1 MTASSAPAMV
11 VTVRPESLQ
20 PVSRYFV
27 KSFGCQMNVYDS
39 ERMGD
44 VLAGEGH
51 VATDSADTADI
62 VVLNTCHIR
71 EKAAEKLY
79 SDIGRLRKPRAD
91 GTRPVIV
98 AAGCVAQ
105 AEGAEIGRRAPAVD
119 VIVGPLAYHNLP
131 ALLREAAAIPEDARG
146 ARWGRAID
154 TDMPAAPKFASL
166 PPRRHQGASAFLT
179 VQEGCD
185 KFCSFCV
192 VPYTRGG
199 ETSRPQ
205 ADLVAEAEALIA
217 AGAVEITLIGQN
229 VNAYD
234 GGSAGTDS
242 LPSLIARLADLP
254 GLRRIRYTTSHP
266 RDMTPGLIDAHATIP
281 KLMPYLHLPVQSG
294 SSRILKAMN
303 RAHTRDSYL
312 AILDKVRAARPDIAL
327 SGDFIVGFP
336 GETEADFA
344 ETLRIVAQ
352 VGYAQAYSF
361 KYSQR
366 PGTPAAT
373 MADQVPEPVKEER
386 LARLQAAITAGA
398 HAFNRASVGRH
409 TEILL
414 ERPGRRAGQL
424 IGKTPWLQSAVVEIP
439 GAKIGDL
446 IAVEITAGQP
456 NSVEAV
462 PLSRPAERTAA

>member
-1 MTASSAPAMV
+1 MVDASF
-11 VTVRPESLQ
+11 PESPRLVSAK
-20 PVSRYFV
+20 PSRYHV

-44 VLAGEGH
+44 LLAGEGH
-51 VATDSADTADI
+51 VAVDSVDQADI

-91 GTRPVIV
+91 GSRPVIV

-119 VIVGPLAYHNLP
+119 VIVGPLAYHRLP
-131 ALLREAAAIPEDARG
+131 DLLREAAAIPEDARG

-154 TDMPAAPKFASL
+154 TDMPASPKFDHL
-166 PPRRHQGASAFLT
+166 PARRHQGASAFLT

-185 KFCSFCV
+185 KFCTFCV

-205 ADLVAEAEALIA
+205 ADLVAEAEALVA

-242 LPSLIARLADLP
+242 LPELIARLAEIS
-254 GLRRIRYTTSHP
+254 GLKRIRYTTSHP
-266 RDMTPGLIDAHATIP
+266 RDMTRGLIEAHANIP

-303 RAHTRDSYL
+303 RAHTRESYL
-312 AILDKVRAARPDIAL
+312 ATLAELRAVRPDIAL

-336 GETEADFA
+336 GETEADFQD
-344 ETLRIVAQ
+344 TLRIVAE

-373 MADQVPEPVKEER
+373 MADQVPEPVKEDR

-398 HAFNRASVGRH
+398 HAFNIASVGRT

-414 ERPGRRAGQL
+414 ERPGRKPGQL

-456 NSVEAV
+456 NSVEAR
-462 PLSRPAERTAA
+462 PLSLPLFLPAERAAA

>member
-1 MTASSAPAMV
+1 
-11 VTVRPESLQ
+11 
-20 PVSRYFV
+20 VSRYLV
-27 KSFGCQMNVYDS
+27 KSFGCQMNAYDS

-44 VLAGEGH
+44 VLAAAGH
-51 VATDSADTADI
+51 TPAASAEAADI

-79 SDIGRLRKPRAD
+79 SDIGRLRQPRAD
-91 GTRPVIV
+91 GSRPVIV

-119 VIVGPLAYHNLP
+119 VIVGPLAYHRLP
-131 ALLREAAAIPEDARG
+131 ALLREAAAIPEDARA

-154 TDMPAAPKFASL
+154 TDMPASPKFDHL
-166 PPRRHQGASAFLT
+166 PARRHQGASAFLT

-185 KFCSFCV
+185 KFCTFCV

-199 ETSRPQ
+199 ETSRPE
-205 ADLVAEAEALIA
+205 ADLVAEAEALVA

-229 VNAYD
+229 VNAYG

-242 LPSLIARLADLP
+242 LPALIARLAELP
-254 GLRRIRYTTSHP
+254 GLARLRYTTSHP
-266 RDMTPGLIDAHATIP
+266 RDMTQGLIDAHASIP

-312 AILDKVRAARPDIAL
+312 AVLAKVRAARPDIAL

-336 GETEADFA
+336 GETEQDF
-344 ETLRIVAQ
+344 EDTLRLVAD

-373 MADQVPEPVKEER
+373 MPDQVPEPVKAER
-386 LARLQAAITAGA
+386 LARLQAAIAAGA
-398 HAFNRASVGRH
+398 NDFNKASVGRI

-414 ERPGRRAGQL
+414 ERPGRKPGQL

-439 GAKIGDL
+439 GARIGDL
-446 IAVEITAGQP
+446 IAVRITAGQP
-456 NSVEAV
+456 NSVEAS
-462 PLSRPAERTAA
+462 PLQAERAAA

>member
-1 MTASSAPAMV
+1 MTGELQ
-11 VTVRPESLQ
+11 PESSQ
-20 PVSRYFV
+20 PVSRYYV

-44 VLAGEGH
+44 LLDAEGH
-51 VATDSADTADI
+51 VVTDSADNADI

-71 EKAAEKLY
+71 ERAAEKLY

-91 GTRPVIV
+91 GSRPVIV

-119 VIVGPLAYHNLP
+119 VIVGPLAYHRLP

-154 TDMPAAPKFASL
+154 TDMPASPKFDHL
-166 PPRRHQGASAFLT
+166 PARRHQGASAFLT

-185 KFCSFCV
+185 KFCTFCV

-199 ETSRPQ
+199 ETSRP
-205 ADLVAEAEALIA
+205 ALDLLAEAEALVA

-234 GGSAGTDS
+234 GGASGGAT
-242 LPSLIARLADLP
+242 LPGLIARLAELP
-254 GLRRIRYTTSHP
+254 GLKRIRYTTSHP
-266 RDMTPGLIDAHATIP
+266 RDMTQALIDAHAEIP

-303 RAHTRDSYL
+303 RAHTRESYL
-312 AILDKVRAARPDIAL
+312 ATLAQVRAARPDIAL

-336 GETEADFA
+336 GETEADFQA
-344 ETLRIVAQ
+344 TLDIVAEA
-352 VGYAQAYSF
+352 GYAQAYSF

-373 MADQVPEPVKEER
+373 MVDQVPEPVKEER

-398 HAFNRASVGRH
+398 YAFNKASVGRK

-414 ERPGRRAGQL
+414 ERAGRKPGQL
-424 IGKTPWLQSAVVEIP
+424 IGKTPWLQSAVVSVP

-446 IAVEITAGQP
+446 IAVEITQGQP

-462 PLSRPAERTAA
+462 PLQAERVAA

>member
-1 MTASSAPAMV
+1 M
-11 VTVRPESLQ
+11 
-20 PVSRYFV
+20 SRYFV

-44 VLAGEGH
+44 LLTADGH
-51 VATDSADTADI
+51 TAADTAAAADI

-71 EKAAEKLY
+71 ERAAEKLY
-79 SDIGRLRKPRAD
+79 HDIGRLRKPRAD
-91 GTRPVIV
+91 GSRPVIV

-105 AEGAEIGRRAPAVD
+105 AEGAEIGRRAPEVD
-119 VIVGPLAYHNLP
+119 VIVGPLAYHRLP
-131 ALLREAAAIPEDARG
+131 ELLREARTAR
-146 ARWGRAID
+146 AVD
-154 TDMPAAPKFASL
+154 TDMPASLKFDHL
-166 PPRRHQGASAFLT
+166 PARRHQGASAFLT

-185 KFCSFCV
+185 KFCTFCV

-199 ETSRPQ
+199 EVSRP
-205 ADLVAEAEALIA
+205 ALALIA
-217 AGAVEITLIGQN
+217 EAQMLVDNGAVEITLIGQN

-234 GGSAGTDS
+234 GSGETLA
-242 LPSLIARLADLP
+242 SLITRLAAIR
-254 GLRRIRYTTSHP
+254 GLERIRYTTSHP
-266 RDMTPGLIDAHATIP
+266 RDMTQALIDAHANVP

-312 AILDKVRAARPDIAL
+312 ATLAQVRASRPDIAL

-336 GETEADFA
+336 GETDEDF
-344 ETLRIVAQ
+344 EDTLTIVAEAR
-352 VGYAQAYSF
+352 YAQAYSF
-361 KYSQR
+361 KYSRR

-373 MADQVPEPVKEER
+373 MADQVPEAVKDER

-414 ERPGRRAGQL
+414 ERPGRKPGQL
-424 IGKTPWLQSAVVEIP
+424 IGKTPWLQSAVVSVP
-439 GAKIGDL
+439 GARIGDL
-446 IAVEITAGQP
+446 IAVEITQGQP
-456 NSVEAV
+456 NSVEAI
-462 PLSRPAERTAA
+462 PLPIERAAA

>member
-1 MTASSAPAMV
+1 
-11 VTVRPESLQ
+11 
-20 PVSRYFV
+20 
-27 KSFGCQMNVYDS
+27 MNVYDS

-44 VLAGEGH
+44 LLAGEGH
-51 VATDSADTADI
+51 VAADTVETADI

-154 TDMPAAPKFASL
+154 TDMPASPKFNHL
-166 PPRRHQGASAFLT
+166 PARRHQGASAFLT

-185 KFCSFCV
+185 KFCTFCV

-205 ADLVAEAEALIA
+205 ADLVAEAHALVD

-229 VNAYD
+229 VNAYN
-234 GGSAGTDS
+234 GGAAGTDS
-242 LPSLIARLADLP
+242 LPLLIARLADLP
-254 GLRRIRYTTSHP
+254 GLKRIRYTTSHP
-266 RDMTPGLIDAHATIP
+266 RDMTQGLIDAHAHIP

-312 AILDKVRAARPDIAL
+312 ATLRQVRAARPDIAL

-336 GETEADFA
+336 GETEADF
-344 ETLRIVAQ
+344 EDTLSIVAE

-373 MADQVPEPVKEER
+373 LADQVPEPIKEAR
-386 LARLQAAITAGA
+386 LARLQAAITQGA
-398 HAFNRASVGRH
+398 YAFNKASVGRV

-414 ERPGRRAGQL
+414 ERAGRRPGQL

-456 NSVEAV
+456 NSVEAI
-462 PLSRPAERTAA
+462 PLARQAERTAA